1 MRPIAYIRTDLPQ
14 KFGIPRNSFLAPDLE
29 GRIVFE
35 PEFALPAAVA
45 GLEGFSHLWLLWAFE
60 NGLPGGGAEDVAA
73 EGACPRGSS
82 RASSRCCAKTRA
94 APGASTSLSACITW
108 RTRVLT
114 SRFASM
120 GNG

>member
-35 PEFALPAAVA
+35 PEFALPSVVT

-60 NGLPGGGAEDVAA
+60 NWLPG
-73 EGACPRGSS
+73 
-82 RASSRCCAKTRA
+82 
-94 APGASTSLSACITW
+94 W
-108 RTRVLT
+108 
-114 SRFASM
+114 
-120 GNG
+120 